1 MIPPKIKTL
10 LIFGKTSGE
19 IEIKTLPYLATSTV
33 MPIYITRW
41 FIISLVG
48 KNNIPGFPLC
58 LKKCEDETKTTKT
71 YIKNRFPLLI

>member
-33 MPIYITRW
+33 MPIYITR
-41 FIISLVG
+41 
-48 KNNIPGFPLC
+48 
-58 LKKCEDETKTTKT
+58 
-71 YIKNRFPLLI
+71 